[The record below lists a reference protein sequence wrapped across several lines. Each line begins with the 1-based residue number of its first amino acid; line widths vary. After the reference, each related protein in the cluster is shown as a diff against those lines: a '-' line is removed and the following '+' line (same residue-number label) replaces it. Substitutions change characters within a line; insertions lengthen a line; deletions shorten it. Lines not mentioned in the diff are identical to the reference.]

1 MLSSICDAP
10 RHIPLLHNTRP
21 YGLPMHYGG
30 AQPGR
35 KLKHAAGR
43 PKVIMQARVNPES
56 RERIRQIADACGASS
71 SFVVEMMVVH
81 QPLDD
86 QGRPIW
92 WETALAAT
100 SSSEQ
105 DEGQLPM
112 SA

>member
-1 MLSSICDAP
+1 MPLDCDTP
-10 RHIPLLHNTRP
+10 HNIPLRAIADF
-21 YGLPMHYGG
+21 YGLVMHYGG

-35 KLKHAAGR
+35 KLKHPAGE

-71 SFVVEMMVVH
+71 SFVMEMLVVH

-92 WETALAAT
+92 WETAVADSTA
-100 SSSEQ
+100 EQ
-105 DEGQLPM
+105 NESQLPM